1 MLKAKDLQARI
12 HAALAPVVIGQGE
25 LVDQVVISL
34 LASGHILIM
43 GLPGLAKT
51 LLVKSVSH
59 LFHAHFNRVQFTPD
73 LMPSDLIGFEILD
86 DKKGSREMKFIEGPI
101 FSNILLADEINRTPP
116 KTQAA
121 LLQAMQE
128 GEVTVMGKKYS
139 LPKPFLVM
147 ATQNP
152 IEQEGT
158 YPLPEAQLDRFLFL
172 LTVSYPS
179 LEDEV
184 KIATQD
190 HSKEA
195 KALSAEF
202 SKSDLLH
209 MQQEVGKVQVA
220 AKVSEWMVRLI
231 RATRPDSEAPVSEVK
246 EFVRIGAS
254 PRASQ
259 LLIHAAKAAAFLEGS
274 KMVERHHVEKVIHPV
289 LRHRILLNYSGESES
304 MSVDKIVDRLLKIK
318 L

>member
-1 MLKAKDLQARI
+1 MLKAKDLQSRI
-12 HAALAPVVIGQGE
+12 HTALGPVVIGQTD
-25 LVDQVVISL
+25 LIDQVVISL
-34 LASGHILIM
+34 LAGGHILLM

-51 LLVKSVSH
+51 LLVKSVAR
-59 LFHAHFNRVQFTPD
+59 LFHASFNRVQFTPD

-139 LPKPFLVM
+139 LPEPFLVM

-152 IEQEGT
+152 LEQEGT

-172 LTVSYPS
+172 LTVSYPGF
-179 LEDEV
+179 EDEM
-184 KIATQD
+184 KIATQERGFAGK
-190 HSKEA
+190 SLA
-195 KALSAEF
+195 AEF
-202 SKSDLLH
+202 SRSDLIR
-209 MQQEVGKVQVA
+209 MQGEVGKVQVA
-220 AKVSEWMVRLI
+220 PKVLEWMVKLI
-231 RATRPDSEAPVSEVK
+231 RATRPDSEAPPSEVK

-254 PRASQ
+254 PRGSQ
-259 LLIHAAKAAAFLEGS
+259 LLIHAARAAAFLEGS
-274 KMVERHHVEKVIHPV
+274 KFVERHHVEKVIHPI

-304 MSVDKIVDRLLKIK
+304 VSADKIVDRILKIK
-318 L
+318 I